1 MRLKFP
7 DLTQIHCQF
16 ENPAKLKD
24 RAFEISEIASKMIK
38 KIEEPKLFKRL
49 KDRILEIWK
58 A

>member
-16 ENPAKLKD
+16 ENPLKLKD
-24 RAFEISEIASKMIK
+24 RAQEISGIATKLIK
-38 KIEEPKLFKRL
+38 KIEEPLLFKRL
-49 KDRILEIWK
+49 KERVLEIWK

>member
-16 ENPAKLKD
+16 ENPQMIKD
-24 RAFEISEIASKMIK
+24 RAKEISQIATNLIHKL
-38 KIEEPKLFKRL
+38 EEPRL
-49 KDRILEIWK
+49 LRRLTNRVLEIWR

>member
-16 ENPAKLKD
+16 ENPLKLRD

-38 KIEEPKLFKRL
+38 RIEEPRLLKRL
-49 KDRILEIWK
+49 KERVLEIWR

>member
-7 DLTQIHCQF
+7 DLTQIHAQF
-16 ENPAKLKD
+16 ENPMKVKD
-24 RAFEISEIASKMIK
+24 RAFEISQIAAKMIK

-49 KDRILEIWK
+49 KERVLEIWR

>member
-7 DLTQIHCQF
+7 DLTQIHAQF
-16 ENPAKLKD
+16 ENPMKVKD
-24 RAFEISEIASKMIK
+24 RAFEISEMASKMIK

-49 KDRILEIWK
+49 KERIVEMWS